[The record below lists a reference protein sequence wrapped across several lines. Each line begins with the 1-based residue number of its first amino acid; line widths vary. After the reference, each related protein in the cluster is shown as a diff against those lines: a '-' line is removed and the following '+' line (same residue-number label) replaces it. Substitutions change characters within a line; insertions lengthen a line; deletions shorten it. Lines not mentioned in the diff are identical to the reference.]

1 MVTRGTVSSELLAAN
16 VQNLRMVPSVIQV
29 MEIVVVQKIEEKM
42 IEYYENLDKEDSD
55 KPVNVSD
62 LEIQL
67 DAEES
72 GNEGNKDLF

>member
-1 MVTRGTVSSELLAAN
+1 
-16 VQNLRMVPSVIQV
+16 
-29 MEIVVVQKIEEKM
+29 M

>member
-42 IEYYENLDKEDSD
+42 IEYYENLDKDDSD